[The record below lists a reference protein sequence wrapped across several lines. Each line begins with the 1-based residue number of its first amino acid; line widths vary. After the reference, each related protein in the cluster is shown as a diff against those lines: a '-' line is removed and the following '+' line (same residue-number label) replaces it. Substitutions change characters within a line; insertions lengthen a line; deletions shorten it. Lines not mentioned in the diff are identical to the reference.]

1 LADYEPPKSTREKRA
16 GREDLLIPMS
26 NVAVGKASVRAV
38 VCATGFKVFQLI
50 NSMCWKGPYER
61 SPCCGSL

>member
-16 GREDLLIPMS
+16 GREDLIPMS

-50 NSMCWKGPYER
+50 NSICWKGPYER